1 MSDAA
6 ADLPL
11 AGGGSSDPA
20 DGDEVLARRI
30 RFALE
35 ADRLKGVLR
44 RTRLVDG
51 SRHENSAEHSWHLAI
66 LAMLLADTAGPQVDA
81 ARVVRMLLVHDL
93 IEVDAGDTFA
103 FDTAGYLDKSDRER
117 AAADRLFGLLSRE
130 QRDEL
135 RALWEEFE
143 AEATPDARFAVAMD
157 RFQPLLLNF
166 YGGGGSWAEHGISRA
181 QVLRRMAPIE
191 HGAPALWPFV
201 LRVVDR
207 ACAAGWIAS
216 DP

>member
-1 MSDAA
+1 MTDAA

-11 AGGGSSDPA
+11 AGGGPTDVV
-20 DGDEVLARRI
+20 DGDDPFARRI

-51 SRHENSAEHSWHLAI
+51 SRHENSAEHSWHLAL
-66 LAMLLADTAGPQVDA
+66 LAMLLADTAAPEVDA

-117 AAADRLFGLLSRE
+117 AAADRLFGLLPGE
-130 QRDEL
+130 QGDEL

-143 AEATPDARFAVAMD
+143 AEETPDARFAVALD

-166 YGGGGSWAEHGISRA
+166 YGGGGSWAEHGITRA
-181 QVLRRMAPIE
+181 QVLQRMAPIE

-201 LRVVDR
+201 LRLVDR
-207 ACAAGWIAS
+207 ACAAGWIAP

>member
-1 MSDAA
+1 MVTHGPAA
-6 ADLPL
+6 VPAS
-11 AGGGSSDPA
+11 AGESA
-20 DGDEVLARRI
+20 LERRV

-35 ADRLKGVLR
+35 VDRLKSVMR

-66 LAMLLADTAGPQVDA
+66 LAMLLADTAGADVDQG
-81 ARVVRMLLVHDL
+81 RVLRMLLVHDI

-103 FDTAGYLDKSDRER
+103 FDTAGYLDKEDRER
-117 AAADRLFGLLSRE
+117 AAADRLFGLLPDG

-135 RALWEEFE
+135 RSLWEEFE
-143 AEATPDARFAVAMD
+143 AEQTPDARFAVALD

-166 YGGGGSWAEHGISRA
+166 HGGGGSWREHGITRA

-191 HGAPALWPFV
+191 HGAPPLWPLV
-201 LRVVDR
+201 LDVIER
-207 ACAAGWIAS
+207 ACAEGWIAA
-216 DP
+216 DPS